1 MKLLSQFKTLLG
13 RFLSGSTTPEE
24 NEVIEKWYSALDS
37 YNNHPLLDSK
47 EADALHITDFETIQ
61 NRIKNRGGKVIY
73 LWASLAAAAVIIF
86 GIVYV
91 YFIDGSAISNANAG
105 ANAARIVVHPRGKFS
120 NDTQY
125 AKAIWLIDSSRI
137 VLQPKSFITVAESFN
152 EVDRNIVL
160 EGEALFE
167 IKRDEKRPFHAFT
180 YGVVT
185 KVLGTSFVIK
195 APSRDKEITVIVRTG
210 KVSVASEETGDQK
223 SNREVIVTPNQQATF
238 YPEKKLLEASV
249 VEEPMLLL
257 KVGKFRTEYD
267 EEPIVNILDEI
278 EKMYGV
284 EISYD
289 REALKKCKITT
300 AFAKEGLYERLN
312 ILTKVIGAKYT
323 VEGVRI
329 YVYSKGCQI
338 N

>member
-1 MKLLSQFKTLLG
+1 MKLLYEFKTLLG

-37 YNNHPLLDSK
+37 ENNHPVLEPN
-47 EADALHITDFETIQ
+47 EADVLHAQDFETIQ
-61 NRIKNRGGKVIY
+61 NRIKNRRGKVIY
-73 LWASLAAAAVIIF
+73 LWTSLAAAAVIVF

-91 YFIDGSAISNANAG
+91 FSIKDSAININAG
-105 ANAARIVVHPRGKFS
+105 AQQARVVVPPNCKFS
-120 NDTQY
+120 NDTQQP
-125 AKAIWLIDSSRI
+125 KAIWLTDSSRI
-137 VLQPKSFITVAESFN
+137 VLQPHSLITVAESFN
-152 EVDRNIVL
+152 EEDRNVVL

-195 APSRDKEITVIVRTG
+195 APSRDEQITVIVRTG
-210 KVSVASEETGDQK
+210 KVSVASEGINQK
-223 SNREVIVTPNQQATF
+223 SKTEVIVTPNQQATF

-249 VEEPMLLL
+249 VDEPMLLL
-257 KVGKFRTEYD
+257 KEGRFRNEYD
-267 EEPIVNILDEI
+267 EEPIINILNEI

-289 REALKKCKITT
+289 QEVLKKCRVTT
-300 AFAKEGLYERLN
+300 AFTNEGLYQRMNL
-312 ILTKVIGAKYT
+312 LTKAIGAKYT